1 MIGPDP
7 ATISQ
12 RYVDQI
18 DDPELDL
25 KAKEY
30 IAIVFKGRDIPCFVG
45 LAIVSERLLREA
57 HSLEEVPIM
66 DETPPAD
73 LLIDWYNRIDQ
84 FDEIEN
90 SLLKH
95 IEREFDQIEADVRA
109 IEFNDQVEIY
119 STRTRCLRKP
129 ENGS

>member
-1 MIGPDP
+1 MIGPSP
-7 ATISQ
+7 AVISQ
-12 RYVDQI
+12 QYVDQI

-30 IAIVFKGRDIPCFVG
+30 IEIVFEGRDIPYFVG
-45 LAIVSERLLREA
+45 LALVSERLLREG
-57 HSLEEVPIM
+57 HSLEEVPIL
-66 DETPPAD
+66 DETPSVD

-95 IEREFDQIEADVRA
+95 IERELHLTERDVKA
-109 IEFNDQVEIY
+109 IEFNDEVRIY
-119 STRTRCLRKP
+119 YSSRWQPISRLTFR
-129 ENGS
+129 